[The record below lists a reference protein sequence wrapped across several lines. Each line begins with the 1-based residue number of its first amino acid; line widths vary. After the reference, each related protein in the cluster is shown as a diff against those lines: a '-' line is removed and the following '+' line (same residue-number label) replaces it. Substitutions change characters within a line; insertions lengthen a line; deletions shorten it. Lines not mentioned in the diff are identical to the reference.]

1 MDRLLAGALDVALDD
16 AAEAQ
21 PRPTPRPLSRWPWH
35 LAVAA
40 VFALGI
46 GSAVV
51 LARAGKELPTQVLPA
66 AVILPA
72 PKVVRP
78 ASTLAQPTQPASEAP
93 RSAPSE
99 ASQIV
104 SSEHVRR
111 LVGKAHPV
119 RPSAAAEQPLP
130 PAAAKKSKADDK
142 IAPSPYTAPKA
153 P

>member
-1 MDRLLAGALDVALDD
+1 
-16 AAEAQ
+16 
-21 PRPTPRPLSRWPWH
+21 
-35 LAVAA
+35 LAVAG
-40 VFALGI
+40 VLALGI

-66 AVILPA
+66 AVIVPA
-72 PKVVRP
+72 PTVVRP
-78 ASTLAQPTQPASEAP
+78 APILAQPTQPASEVP
-93 RSAPSE
+93 QSAPSE

-119 RPSAAAEQPLP
+119 RPSTAAEQPLP
-130 PAAAKKSKADDK
+130 PPPPKKSKADDK